1 MTNLCMSNEKIFVKV
16 MELNLSKFPVKTALF
31 LSINISIDFTTIC
44 KFLNEVITNLDLTLI

>member
-16 MELNLSKFPVKTALF
+16 MKLNLSKFPVKTALF

-44 KFLNEVITNLDLTLI
+44 KFLNELITNLDLTLI